1 MGPETR
7 ISDAMSKTQM
17 SWLIGIIGGLIAVG
31 TGAKTF
37 WNDWGWITPAQASE
51 AHAGAEQLIIDFR
64 DEWKC
69 DEYEEELRSMKRRL
83 SRIDPDSEEA
93 ADLEFDIERIE
104 NKMLKL
110 ECSRFEDFG

>member
-1 MGPETR
+1 MNKAQ
-7 ISDAMSKTQM
+7 ISWAV
-17 SWLIGIIGGLIAVG
+17 GIIGGLIAVG

-37 WNDWGWITPAQASE
+37 WYDWGWITPAQAAAE
-51 AHAGAEQLIIDFR
+51 HTAGAEAIKEFR

-69 DEYEEELRSMKRRL
+69 DEYEEELQEKKRKLKRE
-83 SRIDPDSEEA
+83 DPDSEEA
-93 ADLEFDIERIE
+93 IELEYEIERIE

>member
-7 ISDAMSKTQM
+7 ISDAMNKTQM

-51 AHAGAEQLIIDFR
+51 ANACWF
-64 DEWKC
+64 WKKIANWAS
-69 DEYEEELRSMKRRL
+69 RS
-83 SRIDPDSEEA
+83 
-93 ADLEFDIERIE
+93 
-104 NKMLKL
+104 
-110 ECSRFEDFG
+110 